1 MYTYNSARLWFQKI
15 SNETINNYQV
25 NNFKLEG
32 DRKIGSQLK
41 NEIFVNS
48 KKNSENLLS
57 IKMEVNKKKDIK
69 ERNSSNQVTKYS
81 ITIGV
86 DLIKIIFQI
95 KREKRSFSKSQDYKV
110 EDTYSQT
117 LKNERKVLEDLNKR
131 LSRDIINFIIFEK
144 LIMEIKSYLA
154 LRNIQLLKSKSILV
168 YGENKGLIDSFKN
181 LFKKI

>member
-1 MYTYNSARLWFQKI
+1 MTTFIKNLRFFSYYLFTNDSARLWFQKI

-86 DLIKIIFQI
+86 DLIVNNISNK
-95 KREKRSFSKSQDYKV
+95 KERKRSFSKSLDYKV

-117 LKNERKVLEDLNKR
+117 LKNESKVLEDLNKR
-131 LSRDIINFIIFEK
+131 LSRDIINFIIFE
-144 LIMEIKSYLA
+144 S
-154 LRNIQLLKSKSILV
+154 
-168 YGENKGLIDSFKN
+168 
-181 LFKKI
+181 

>member
-1 MYTYNSARLWFQKI
+1 LWFQKI

-57 IKMEVNKKKDIK
+57 IKMEVNKKKGIK

-86 DLIKIIFQI
+86 DLIVNNISNK
-95 KREKRSFSKSQDYKV
+95 KEKKRSFSKSQDYKV

-131 LSRDIINFIIFEK
+131 LSRDIINFIIFE
-144 LIMEIKSYLA
+144 S
-154 LRNIQLLKSKSILV
+154 
-168 YGENKGLIDSFKN
+168 
-181 LFKKI
+181 

>member
-1 MYTYNSARLWFQKI
+1 MLKIRLLISWLNNLFTFMTTFIKNLRFFAIICTLIILQGCGFKKI

-86 DLIKIIFQI
+86 DLIVNNISNK
-95 KREKRSFSKSQDYKV
+95 KEKKRSFSKSQDYKV

-131 LSRDIINFIIFEK
+131 LSRDIINFIIFE
-144 LIMEIKSYLA
+144 S
-154 LRNIQLLKSKSILV
+154 
-168 YGENKGLIDSFKN
+168 
-181 LFKKI
+181 